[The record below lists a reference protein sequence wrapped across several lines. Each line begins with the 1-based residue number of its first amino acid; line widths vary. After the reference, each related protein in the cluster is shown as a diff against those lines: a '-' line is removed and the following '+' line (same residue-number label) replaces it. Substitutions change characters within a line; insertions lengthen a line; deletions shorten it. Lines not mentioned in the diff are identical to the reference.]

1 MINEGMGK
9 RIKDLRKERNIT
21 REQLADKVG
30 ITIKFLYEVE
40 NDKKGVSA
48 EILLKIATILSAAM
62 MLRYTF
68 NLSAE
73 ADAIEA
79 AVKQVLADGVRTG
92 DIAKPGEKVYGTV
105 ETGKLIAEA
114 IK

>member
-21 REQLADKVG
+21 REQLADKMG

-48 EILLKIATILSAAM
+48 EILLKIATILSASCDY
-62 MLRYTF
+62 LLTGEGKKGNISF
-68 NLSAE
+68 KNLSQRKLRQLE
-73 ADAIEA
+73 
-79 AVKQVLADGVRTG
+79 G
-92 DIAKPGEKVYGTV
+92 IAKSILLFCDER
-105 ETGKLIAEA
+105 
-114 IK
+114 